1 MLNPSMG
8 CLSKEIGFFEEVR
21 RRRIGVIVSPQ
32 KKKRRNALRDDD
44 RPTKRATSLDAPKN
58 DG

>member
-1 MLNPSMG
+1 MYAKPKYGLPFKRDRI
-8 CLSKEIGFFEEVR
+8 LR